1 MDIFYLLFISIIMK
15 LFFFESLNSNHNRN
29 SINNEDADIESLK
42 TWVFNE
48 TSNEFNNWIRT
59 LINCFIDRLE
69 FDDEICLIC
78 VPFFRQNVKF

>member
-1 MDIFYLLFISIIMK
+1 MK
-15 LFFFESLNSNHNRN
+15 LFFFESLNSNHTRN